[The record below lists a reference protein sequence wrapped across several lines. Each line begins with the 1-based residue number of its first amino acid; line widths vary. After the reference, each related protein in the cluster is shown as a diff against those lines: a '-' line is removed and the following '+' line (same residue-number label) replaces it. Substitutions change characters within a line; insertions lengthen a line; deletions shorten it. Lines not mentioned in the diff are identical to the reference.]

1 MPISFN
7 PVTGTNGATA
17 DSFEGASP
25 LITAINGT
33 AITAG
38 GAAVT
43 VANGTVSLSAGNV
56 LTFTPAGDYHGSTS
70 FEYTVTSGGVTET
83 AAITVNVTPAVDL
96 RARWIDYWEFNEGS
110 GTTTVNR
117 NPFTDQTGTITNN
130 NKLDPPA
137 DLRPTWTTGRN
148 DSAAI
153 RFNGVGG
160 ASATR
165 DGGWVA
171 LAASVTDPL
180 AGIGTTQASLSFWIN
195 TTQTGGTIGW
205 DSPSVIGMENNG
217 GTADIQW
224 GWINST
230 GRIGLGMRD
239 DAGVMSTTP
248 INNGQWHHVVITRD
262 FTTGLTQVIVNGVVE
277 RSVTFNAG
285 VTGIPNQ
292 FLGFGVTADDG
303 ATSSH
308 RFLNAILE
316 DVRIYNTALTSAQA
330 QAIYETELMGD
341 FENVIANDGRPL
353 HFSLNVNDATS
364 VILSG
369 LPSGTVVNGPS
380 GQSVTVSAAG
390 TADITSWNATEVEI
404 HSYGTGSFMMTVT
417 ATDASGG
424 RSWEY
429 MSVVTAADMFTG
441 TAAANTLTGNANAN
455 VLSGGDGND
464 TLNGGGGSDML
475 YGGKGNDTLTGGTG
489 ADVFAWRTADKG
501 TPGSAFTDTVTDFD
515 KTNGTGDKLDLRDL
529 LVGENAGNIDRFIVA
544 EVSGGNTTLHISS
557 SGAFAGNGTWTTAAR
572 DQVIVLSNVTWTG
585 TSQDILQQMLN
596 GGQLVIG

>member
-1 MPISFN
+1 
-7 PVTGTNGATA
+7 
-17 DSFEGASP
+17 
-25 LITAINGT
+25 
-33 AITAG
+33 
-38 GAAVT
+38 
-43 VANGTVSLSAGNV
+43 
-56 LTFTPAGDYHGSTS
+56 
-70 FEYTVTSGGVTET
+70 
-83 AAITVNVTPAVDL
+83 
-96 RARWIDYWEFNEGS
+96 
-110 GTTTVNR
+110 
-117 NPFTDQTGTITNN
+117 
-130 NKLDPPA
+130 
-137 DLRPTWTTGRN
+137 
-148 DSAAI
+148 
-153 RFNGVGG
+153 
-160 ASATR
+160 
-165 DGGWVA
+165 VA